1 MKEKSHTE
9 LVLTWIAASV
19 AVIVTLVPPLWYF
32 AVSYQHT
39 TGSLETEA
47 EINSRIVSGLI
58 NANPKMWIYEDVR
71 LEELLRRRPGEGV
84 PEIRRIKDL
93 QNSVI
98 AESVNP
104 LKPPLIIKSHKLLD
118 SGLPVAT
125 IEISRSMYPLLI
137 HTLYVALAGL
147 FTGALVFLTLRIL
160 PMRAVVRAEEALRLA
175 NDELERRVAERT
187 VELTAANQQLLK
199 EINARTQAEVQLEHD
214 AFHDALTG
222 LPNRALFVDRLSHAV
237 AVMSRRKDYYFAV
250 LFLDLDRFKI
260 FNDSLGHLAGDQ
272 LLISLSKR
280 LVACLRPND
289 TIARLGGDE
298 FTFLL
303 DDIGDLSNAID
314 VVARIENELVA
325 PFDVLG
331 QELFTTASIGI
342 VFGSKDYLSPDQL
355 LRDADI
361 AMYEAKAH
369 GKANH
374 VVFKAGMHTHTVKRL
389 ELETD
394 LRRGLEHNEF
404 TAYYQPIVSLKT
416 NSVIG
421 FEALARWIHPKLGLI
436 NPADFIPTAEETGL
450 ILSID
455 RLVLKNACRQ
465 FVEWR
470 TQFPESSLR
479 FISVNLSNKQLAQPD
494 FVEYIARTIK
504 DTGID
509 PNSLKLEITESVVV
523 EDPKTASAELSKLKG
538 LGVQI
543 YIDDFGTGYSA
554 LSYLHKLPINGLK
567 IDRSFIRRM
576 GENGENQEIIRT
588 ILRLAEDLKIGVIA
602 EGIETGRQLAQIN
615 SLDCENW
622 QGYLFSPPVD
632 SEKAKAFI
640 EMPVTG
646 GADQISKEVPASV
659 FTNI

>member
-1 MKEKSHTE
+1 MKEKIHTQ
-9 LVLTWIAASV
+9 LILTWIAASV
-19 AVIVTLVPPLWYF
+19 AVMVTLIPPLWYF

-39 TGSLETEA
+39 KGSLETEA

-58 NANPKMWIYEDVR
+58 NANPKMWIYEEVR
-71 LEELLRRRPGEGV
+71 LEELLRHRPGTGE
-84 PEIRRIKDL
+84 PEIRRIKDI

-98 AESVNP
+98 AESANP
-104 LKPPLIIKSHKLLD
+104 LKPPIITKSHKLLD
-118 SGLPVAT
+118 SGLPIAT
-125 IEISRSMYPLLI
+125 VEISRSMYPLLI
-137 HTLYVALAGL
+137 RIVYVALAGL
-147 FTGALVFLTLRIL
+147 FTGAIVFLTLRIL
-160 PMRAVVRAEEALRLA
+160 PLRAVNRAEEALRLA

-187 VELTAANQQLLK
+187 FELTAANQQLLK
-199 EINARTQAEVQLEHD
+199 EINARTQAETQLEHD

-222 LPNRALFVDRLSHAV
+222 LPNRALFMDRLAHAL

-303 DDIGDLSNAID
+303 DDIGDLSNTVD
-314 VVARIENELVA
+314 VVKRIEYEMVA
-325 PFDVLG
+325 PFDLLG

-342 VFGSKDYLSPDQL
+342 VFSSKDYISPDQL

-374 VVFKAGMHTHTVKRL
+374 VVFKAGMHINTVRRL
-389 ELETD
+389 EIETD
-394 LRRGLEHNEF
+394 LRRGLERNEF

-421 FEALARWIHPKLGLI
+421 FEALARWVHPKLGLI
-436 NPADFIPTAEETGL
+436 NPADFIQTAEETGL

-509 PNSLKLEITESVVV
+509 PNSLKLEITETVVV

-640 EMPVTG
+640 GMPLTV
-646 GADQISKEVPASV
+646 GADQISRDLPASV

>member
-1 MKEKSHTE
+1 MKEKSRTE
-9 LVLTWIAASV
+9 LILTWIVGSV
-19 AVIVTLVPPLWYF
+19 ALIVTLIPPVWYF

-39 TGSLETEA
+39 TGNLEAEA
-47 EINSRIVSGLI
+47 EINSRIVSALI
-58 NANPKMWIYEDVR
+58 RANPKMWIYEDVR
-71 LEELLRRRPGEGV
+71 LEELLRRRPGTGDL
-84 PEIRRIKDL
+84 EIRRIKDL
-93 QNSVI
+93 QNNVI

-104 LKPPLIIKSHKLLD
+104 LKPPLITRSHYLLD
-118 SGLPVAT
+118 SGLPIAT
-125 IEISRSMYPLLI
+125 VEISRSMYPILI
-137 HTLYVALAGL
+137 RTVYVALAGL
-147 FTGALVFLTLRIL
+147 FTGVIVFLTMRIL

-187 VELTAANQQLLK
+187 FELTAANQQLLE
-199 EINARTQAEVQLEHD
+199 EINARKQAEYQLKHD
-214 AFHDALTG
+214 IFHDALTG
-222 LPNRALFVDRLSHAV
+222 LPNRVLFMDRLAHAV
-237 AVMSRRKDYYFAV
+237 AVMSRRKDYSFAV
-250 LFLDLDRFKI
+250 LFLDLDRFKV

-280 LVACLRPND
+280 LLACLRLND

-298 FTFLL
+298 FTILL
-303 DDIGDLSNAID
+303 DDIRDLSDAID
-314 VVARIENELVA
+314 IVKRIENDMVA
-325 PFDVLG
+325 PFDLLG
-331 QELFTTASIGI
+331 QELFTTLSIGI

-361 AMYEAKAH
+361 AMYEAKAR
-369 GKANH
+369 GRANH
-374 VVFKAGMHTHTVKRL
+374 VVFKAGMHINTVKRL

-394 LRRGLEHNEF
+394 LRRGLERNEF

-479 FISVNLSNKQLAQPD
+479 FISVNLSNKQLVQPD

-504 DTGID
+504 GTGID

-523 EDPKTASAELSKLKG
+523 NDPKSASVTLSQLQG

-576 GENGENQEIIRT
+576 GEHGENQEIIRT

-602 EGIETGRQLAQIN
+602 EGIETGRQRAQLK
-615 SLDCENW
+615 SLDCENG

-640 EMPVTG
+640 EMPLTVR
-646 GADQISKEVPASV
+646 
-659 FTNI
+659 